1 MWLKINQFFFMDHPL
16 HQDISLWVKM
26 LMLCAHTFLIIP
38 AWGWQSHMESW
49 ECDGHKPNIC
59 YTSRVTDTSDNCHR
73 LLCPTL
79 CLLNTIINNLPL
91 LQCFQSN
98 YNFQFIRI
106 PPASVVSLYH
116 CFVFKAGNFK
126 VTVFLLFLLSFMN
139 QKLEVSSSR
148 GE

>member
-1 MWLKINQFFFMDHPL
+1 
-16 HQDISLWVKM
+16 M

-126 VTVFLLFLLSFMN
+126 VTVFLLFLFSFMN